1 MLQRFSDFASDD
13 ERPLDGEKVRIDSI
27 LNKEIVISAFKV
39 KMSKFKDH
47 GDKYEETDERK
58 RIFFTGS
65 GVVIGMLEKY
75 EDKIPFITTV
85 KKIDKYYTLT

>member
-1 MLQRFSDFASDD
+1 MQKFSDFASED
-13 ERPLDGEKVRIDSI
+13 EKPLDGEKVRIDSI

-47 GDKYEETDERK
+47 GEKCATV

>member
-1 MLQRFSDFASDD
+1 MVLRIPFCLVAAGIM
-13 ERPLDGEKVRIDSI
+13 RRLAALARVMRITPVR
-27 LNKEIVISAFKV
+27 V
-39 KMSKFKDH
+39 
-47 GDKYEETDERK
+47 RK

-65 GVVIGMLEKY
+65 GVVISMLEKY